1 MPKYIIKVAG
11 KYMEY
16 STIVDA
22 VCTMPMTLEE
32 FTAYYKER
40 YGSYAMDREFPER
53 MARVE
58 EKGTSCMNDKSVKN
72 TLRCN
77 RMLDTPGVC
86 FEDGKEYPNYEMPFE
101 EFEQHVRDL
110 TGPFAEEEDAGI

>member
-1 MPKYIIKVAG
+1 VPKYIIKVAG

-22 VCTMPMTLEE
+22 VTTMPMTLEE

-40 YGSYAMDREFPER
+40 YGSESMRYEFGER

-58 EKGTSCMNDKSVKN
+58 DRGTSCAMGEDVRG
-72 TLRCN
+72 TLSCN
-77 RMLDTPGVC
+77 RMRDVPGVSV
-86 FEDGKEYPNYEMPFE
+86 EDGKEYPDYEMPFE

-110 TGPFAEEEDAGI
+110 TGPFAGGE